1 MKHVNWLVTA
11 VSVATIV
18 ATAPAAGDTS
28 VEDRQT
34 RRAANLFTTT
44 HVNMRSGPGTAH
56 GKTAVVPT
64 GQIVTVLGCIGGYAW
79 CRVDWSGR
87 RGWVYTKMLTRP
99 RLDGRFRDYAQG
111 LGVPIVDFVPETTPA
126 AGNAVEP
133 AGTQVI
139 IQRTG
144 TGRKA
149 DRLDGPAS
157 FAADPNGDLLGGDVG
172 LQKSVGR

>member
-1 MKHVNWLVTA
+1 MKHVKWLVTA
-11 VSVATIV
+11 VCVATI
-18 ATAPAAGDTS
+18 AAAAPAAGDTA
-28 VEDRQT
+28 VDDRQT
-34 RRAANLFTTT
+34 QRAANLFTTT

-56 GKTAVVPT
+56 GKTAVVPA
-64 GQIVTVLGCIGGYAW
+64 GQIITVLGCIGGYVW

-87 RGWVYTKMLTRP
+87 RGWVYTKTLTRP

-111 LGVPIVDFVPETTPA
+111 LGVPIVDFVPETTPDA
-126 AGNAVEP
+126 DNAVEP

-139 IQRTG
+139 VRRIG
-144 TGRKA
+144 TGQKA